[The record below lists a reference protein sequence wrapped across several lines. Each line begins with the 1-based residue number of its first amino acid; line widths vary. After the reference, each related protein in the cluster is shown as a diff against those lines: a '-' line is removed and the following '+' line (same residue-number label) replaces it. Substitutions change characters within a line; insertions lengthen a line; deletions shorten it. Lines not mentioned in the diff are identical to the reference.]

1 MSNDIMNIPVGVL
14 VSNEDKLSLAE
25 FCRRCS
31 LPAEQV
37 LPLVEYGI
45 VEPIETR
52 STHIRWQFTNNS
64 VLRAQTALR
73 LQRDLELNLAGAA
86 LALELLDE
94 IKLLRGL
101 KTSELSERN
110 DLLASYRQ

>member
-1 MSNDIMNIPVGVL
+1 MSAELRVLLRSNDIINIKMGVL
-14 VSNEDKLSLAE
+14 VCNEDKLSLAE

-45 VEPIETR
+45 VEPIDTR

-64 VLRAQTALR
+64 VLRVQAALR
-73 LQRDLELNLAGAA
+73 LQRDLDFNLAGAA

-94 IKLLRGL
+94 IKVLRGM
-101 KTSELSERN
+101 KADEFS
-110 DLLASYRQ
+110 